1 MFKPALIVAFFIALA
16 GSLVG
21 CSGTTEN
28 AENGEGADN
37 AE

>member
-21 CSGTTEN
+21 CSGGTEN
-28 AENGEGADN
+28 AENAEN

>member
-21 CSGTTEN
+21 CSGDTEN
-28 AENGEGADN
+28 AENAEN

>member
-21 CSGTTEN
+21 CSGPAEN
-28 AENGEGADN
+28 AENAEN

>member
-1 MFKPALIVAFFIALA
+1 MFKPALIFAFVAALA

-21 CSGTTEN
+21 CSGSTDSADN
-28 AENGEGADN
+28 ADNADN

>member
-21 CSGTTEN
+21 CSGTSENTEN
-28 AENGEGADN
+28 AEN